1 LVKKSTSSHQW
12 SLPDNRLIRLTFGFN
27 KCSKQL
33 LLVLILPHTFNKFL
47 EGEVL
52 LKERRKNKMM
62 EVQQLLKLKLQLK
75 LRHKH
80 KHKRKLK
87 LMQRKLKENVK
98 LRLRRVAKD
107 KPKRKSNS
115 VWLTSN
121 KSKNN

>member
-1 LVKKSTSSHQW
+1 MVKKSTSSHQW
-12 SLPDNRLIRLTFGFN
+12 SLPVNRLIRLTFGFN

-98 LRLRRVAKD
+98 LRLRRLAKD

>member
-1 LVKKSTSSHQW
+1 MKKSTSSHQW

>member
-1 LVKKSTSSHQW
+1 MKKSTSSHQW

-47 EGEVL
+47 EGELL

-98 LRLRRVAKD
+98 LRLRRLAKD

>member
-1 LVKKSTSSHQW
+1 MKKSTSSHQW

-98 LRLRRVAKD
+98 LRLRRLAKD

>member
-1 LVKKSTSSHQW
+1 MVKKSTSSHQW

-98 LRLRRVAKD
+98 LRLRRLAKD

>member
-98 LRLRRVAKD
+98 LRLRRLAKD

>member
-1 LVKKSTSSHQW
+1 MVKKSTSSHQW

-52 LKERRKNKMM
+52 LKERKKNKMM

-98 LRLRRVAKD
+98 PRPRRLAKD
-107 KPKRKSNS
+107 KLKRKSNS
-115 VWLTSN
+115 VWLTNN

>member
-1 LVKKSTSSHQW
+1 MVKKSTSSHQW
-12 SLPDNRLIRLTFGFN
+12 SLPDNRLKRLTFGFN
-27 KCSKQL
+27 KCSKPL
-33 LLVLILPHTFNKFL
+33 LLVLILLHTFNKFL

-52 LKERRKNKMM
+52 LKERKKNKMM

-80 KHKRKLK
+80 KHKLKLK

-98 LRLRRVAKD
+98 PRPRRLAKD

-115 VWLTSN
+115 VWLTNN